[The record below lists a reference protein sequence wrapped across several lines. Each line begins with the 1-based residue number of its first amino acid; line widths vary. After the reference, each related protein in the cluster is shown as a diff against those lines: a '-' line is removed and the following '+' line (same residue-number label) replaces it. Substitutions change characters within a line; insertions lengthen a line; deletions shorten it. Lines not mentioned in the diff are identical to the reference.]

1 MIGVIG
7 ASNPTLSGMR
17 TAEAVGREIAK
28 HGAVVVCGG
37 LGGVMEAASKG
48 AIEAGGEVM
57 GVLPG
62 PDASSANIYVSL
74 PVPTNMGHARNVI
87 IAHTAEALIAIEG
100 EYGTFSEAAIALK
113 LGKRVVVLPGG
124 PNMEGTTP
132 ASTAEEAV
140 ALAFEGL
147 LI

>member
-62 PDASSANIYVSL
+62 PDASSANAYVSL

-87 IAHTAEALIAIEG
+87 IAHTAEALIAVEG

>member
-62 PDASSANIYVSL
+62 PD
-74 PVPTNMGHARNVI
+74 
-87 IAHTAEALIAIEG
+87 
-100 EYGTFSEAAIALK
+100 
-113 LGKRVVVLPGG
+113 
-124 PNMEGTTP
+124 
-132 ASTAEEAV
+132 
-140 ALAFEGL
+140 
-147 LI
+147 

>member
-7 ASNPTLSGMR
+7 ASNPTVSGMR
-17 TAEAVGREIAK
+17 AAEAVGREIAK
-28 HGAVVVCGG
+28 RGAVVVCGG
-37 LGGVMEAASKG
+37 LGGVMEAVSKG
-48 AIEAGGEVM
+48 ATETGGEVM
-57 GVLPG
+57 GILPG

-74 PVPTNMGHARNVI
+74 PVSTNMGHARNII
-87 IAHTAEALIAIEG
+87 IAHTAEALIAVEG